1 MITDSFLAEVR
12 ATTQRY
18 EERTPEREEN
28 KRVIEERGVLHA
40 DAPDLVEK
48 RLDRLGVDW
57 GLARAVE
64 RTGRDASTGR
74 SLDEELAPEGFGAD
88 VLALE
93 RMMGHN
99 DLVDVG
105 FLERGYLAGQAVG
118 RIGVGAPDAHYGTGF
133 LISPRLLMT
142 NNHVLADPAEAA
154 RGYVEMNFQAG
165 LDGRALQ
172 PVAFALEP
180 DAFFTTDRALDFT
193 IVAVAQRSDSG
204 AELADFGWLR
214 LIEQA
219 GKVLL
224 GELLNIIQHPNAEPK
239 QLALR
244 ENRLTDR
251 LPLMLHYET
260 DTAPGSSGSPVFND
274 QWEVVALHHSGV
286 PETDKD
292 GNWLST
298 DGTIWTSDMGE
309 ERVHWVANEGVRIS
323 GVMRAL
329 RERQLTGPAAE
340 LRAQVFEAAPAPMT
354 WFSPA
359 RQAAPSGNGGETAS
373 WTLPLTVSVTL
384 GGVEGAARPS
394 GARPVP
400 ATPAGP
406 APAPPSADAE
416 DPELRAA
423 LLDAEAA
430 RGRPYYPKAA
440 DEDARARYYEAID
453 DGAGGEALYRALSE
467 LVDRSHEP
475 RPAYKPMRLV
485 YPWVDVHPDG
495 KLRSIYSGKMFSP
508 EELIRA
514 DAGVEQARTERLQ
527 ELVQREAA
535 LGPGKF
541 EAEFDALEAALPYNC
556 EHVVPQSW
564 FGKHEPMRGDLH
576 HLFTCESGCNSFRG
590 NFPYIDFPDADEALR
605 EACGHREADGFEPA
619 AGKGPVARATLYFLL
634 CYPTLVGDTAQEL
647 RAERLEMLLS
657 WHRGDAVSNYERHR
671 NFAIAEL
678 QGNRN
683 PLVDH
688 PEWAERID
696 FSAAWA

>member
-18 EERTPEREEN
+18 EDRTPEREEI

-40 DAPDLVEK
+40 DPPALVEK

-64 RTGRDASTGR
+64 RTARAASTGR
-74 SLDEELAPEGFGAD
+74 SLDAELPPETFGAD

-105 FLERGYLAGQAVG
+105 FLERGYLAGRSVG
-118 RIGVGAPDAHYGTGF
+118 RISVGAPDAHYGTGF

-142 NNHVLADPAEAA
+142 NNHVLAEPAEAA
-154 RGYVEMNFQAG
+154 RGFVEMNFQAG

-172 PVAFALEP
+172 PAAFALEP
-180 DAFFTTDRALDFT
+180 DAFFATDRALDFT
-193 IVAVAQRSDSG
+193 IVAVAERSDSG
-204 AELADFGWLR
+204 AELEQFGWLR
-214 LIEQA
+214 LIEQD

-286 PETDKD
+286 PKTDAD
-292 GNWLST
+292 GNWLAT
-298 DGTIWTSDMGE
+298 DGTVWTPDMGE
-309 ERVHWVANEGVRIS
+309 ERVDWVANEGVRIS

-329 RERQLTGPAAE
+329 REQQLTGPAAE
-340 LRAQVFEAAPAPMT
+340 LRAQVFEAAPPPVAQ
-354 WFSPA
+354 FSPA
-359 RQAAPSGNGGETAS
+359 ARVPQGVHAGDTTS
-373 WTLPLTVSVTL
+373 WTVPLTVSVTL
-384 GGVEGAARPS
+384 GGVATSARPP
-394 GARPVP
+394 AAPRP
-400 ATPAGP
+400 A
-406 APAPPSADAE
+406 APD

-440 DEDARARYYEAID
+440 DNDARERYYETVD
-453 DGAGGEALYRALSE
+453 ESAGGEAFYRALSE
-467 LVDRSHEP
+467 LIDRSHQP

-485 YPWVDVHPDG
+485 YPWVDLHPDG
-495 KLRSIYSGKMFSP
+495 KLRSIYSGKTFSP

-514 DAGVEQARTERLQ
+514 DAGVELARTERLE
-527 ELVQREAA
+527 ELVRREAA

-590 NFPYIDFPDADEALR
+590 NFPYIDFPDAEEAIR
-605 EACGHREADGFEPA
+605 EACGHREANGFEPA

-634 CYPTLVGDTAQEL
+634 CYPSLVGDTAQEL
-647 RAERLEMLLS
+647 RAERLEMLLA
-657 WHRGDAVSNYERHR
+657 WHRGDRVSDYERHR

-683 PLVDH
+683 PLIDH
-688 PEWAERID
+688 PDWDERID